1 MKNENQKFSWGK
13 KKKAKNSSIEN
24 RQKQGQSKHYETL
37 A

>member
-1 MKNENQKFSWGK
+1 MKTKNLVGGK